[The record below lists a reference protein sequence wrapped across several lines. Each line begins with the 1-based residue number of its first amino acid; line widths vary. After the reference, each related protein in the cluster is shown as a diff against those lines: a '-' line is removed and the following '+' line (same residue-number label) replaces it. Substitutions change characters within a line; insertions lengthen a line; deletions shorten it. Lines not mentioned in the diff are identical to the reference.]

1 MPLTT
6 IVNLK
11 DSKCEIRIDRT
22 SPFGN
27 RYEIGVD
34 GDREQVIAKYR
45 IWFYKKLTD
54 PSFRD
59 KVLSLKSH
67 VLGCWCKPLNC
78 HGDVILEYLEGIPYG
93 NKHTNA
99 PTTDFIH

>member
-1 MPLTT
+1 MPTTT
-6 IVNLK
+6 IINLK
-11 DSKCEIRIDRT
+11 DSKCEVYCGRG

-27 RYEIGVD
+27 PYRIGDD

-59 KVLSLKSH
+59 KVLFLRGK
-67 VLGCWCKPLNC
+67 VLGCYC
-78 HGDVILEYLEGIPYG
+78 HPMKCHCDVIIEYLNNI
-93 NKHTNA
+93 
-99 PTTDFIH
+99 